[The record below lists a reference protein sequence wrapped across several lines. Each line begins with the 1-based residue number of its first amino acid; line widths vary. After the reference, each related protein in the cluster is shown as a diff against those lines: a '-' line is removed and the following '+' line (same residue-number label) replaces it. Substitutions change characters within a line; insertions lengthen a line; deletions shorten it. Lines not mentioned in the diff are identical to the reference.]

1 MQITGTC
8 LRHAGADLRLALP
21 AAPMNHFA
29 DRLQAEGLLLR
40 RGKTQT
46 LQINVGKLC
55 NITCMHCHVN
65 AGPKRT
71 EIMTRDTVDR
81 ILKWL
86 GQSEIPVIDITG
98 GSPEMIPD
106 FRYLVDSV
114 RALSPTRK
122 IIDRCNLTILQ
133 ERGYE
138 WVAEFL
144 ASRRVEIIASMP
156 CYSAANVNLQRGEA
170 VFERSIAALRR
181 LNRLGYGVAGGL
193 QLHLV
198 YNPIG
203 PSLPPNQPELE
214 GKFKRELAA
223 SFGIVFNSLYT
234 LTNMPVGR
242 FGAFLRFNNK
252 LDDYMDLLIG
262 SFNAR
267 TVPGLMCRT
276 TISVGWRG
284 EVYDCDFN
292 QQLGMQ
298 WRNGKELFLWDL
310 DTEQV
315 EEREIMT
322 GNHCLACTAGTGSS
336 CGGALV

>member
-1 MQITGTC
+1 
-8 LRHAGADLRLALP
+8 
-21 AAPMNHFA
+21 MNHFA
-29 DRLQAEGLLLR
+29 DRLEAGGLLLR
-40 RGKTQT
+40 RTKTQT

-71 EIMTRDTVDR
+71 EIMTRPTIDR
-81 ILKWL
+81 ILEWL
-86 GQSEIPVIDITG
+86 GRTDIPAVDITG

-106 FRYLVDSV
+106 FRYLVDSI
-114 RALSPTRK
+114 RALSTPRK

-156 CYSAANVNLQRGEA
+156 CYSAANVNLQRGDA
-170 VFERSIAALRR
+170 VFERSVAALRL

-193 QLHLV
+193 QLHLI

-203 PSLPPNQPELE
+203 PSLPPNQRQLE
-214 GKFKRELAA
+214 VDFKRELAA
-223 SFGIVFNSLYT
+223 NFGIVFNNLYT

-242 FGAFLRFNNK
+242 FGAFLKFNNK
-252 LDDYMDLLIG
+252 LDDYRDLLIG
-262 SFNAR
+262 SFNPR
-267 TVPGLMCRT
+267 TVDGLMCRT
-276 TISVGWRG
+276 TVSVGWQG
-284 EVYDCDFN
+284 QVYDCDFN

-298 WRNGKELFLWDL
+298 WRNGKELFLWDIDPASL
-310 DTEQV
+310 ED
-315 EEREIMT
+315 REVMT